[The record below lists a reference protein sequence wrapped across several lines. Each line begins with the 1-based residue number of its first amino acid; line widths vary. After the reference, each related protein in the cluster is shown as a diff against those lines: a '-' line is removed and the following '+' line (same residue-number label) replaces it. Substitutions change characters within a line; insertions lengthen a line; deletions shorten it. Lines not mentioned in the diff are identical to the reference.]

1 MILHPGVLA
10 LVLGS
15 GLVLCLMVAASW
27 VGLRVLAGW
36 DFASSSEEQLALER
50 ATSLVTSLAG
60 WALGFEVVA
69 GLLLVYTV
77 EDLHG
82 LFVGAMCATGS
93 LNANPIG
100 WTLLAVK
107 LLLVALSAV
116 WLAFNSLDQRAGD
129 FPIIRGKYL
138 GLLLLTPLVAADLY
152 LQLRYFGGLD
162 PEVITSCCGSL
173 FSESG
178 GGVASE
184 IAGLP
189 AVTMMWVLYGSLAV
203 FVATG
208 AGCLLSPARL
218 LRPALAALSV
228 VVLGAALVSTV
239 SFVSLYVYQLPTH
252 HCPFDM
258 LQAQY
263 RFVGYALYTS
273 LFSGAF
279 FGLLPGL
286 VHPLRRLPSLAGAVA
301 AAEPRWL
308 LVSILSM
315 LVFTGVASWPVLF
328 GELSLVGY

>member
-10 LVLGS
+10 LLLGS
-15 GLVLCLMVAASW
+15 SLVLCLMVAASG

-50 ATSLVTSLAG
+50 RTSLISSLAG

-69 GLLLVYTV
+69 GLLLVYTL
-77 EDLHG
+77 EDVHG

-93 LNANPIG
+93 LNANPVG

-107 LLLVALSAV
+107 LLLVALSAL
-116 WLAFNSLDQRAGD
+116 WLVLNGLDQRAGD
-129 FPIIRGKYL
+129 FPIIRLKYL
-138 GLLLLTPLVAADLY
+138 GLLLLTPLVAVDLI
-152 LQLRYFGGLD
+152 LQIRYFGGLD

-178 GGVASE
+178 SGVGSDL
-184 IAGLP
+184 AGLP
-189 AVTMMWVLYGSLAV
+189 VTTMMWVLYLSLAA

-208 AGCLLSPARL
+208 VACLRSPSRF
-218 LRPALAALSV
+218 LRPTLAVMSV
-228 VVLGAALVSTV
+228 VVLGAALVAVV
-239 SFVSLYVYQLPTH
+239 SFISLYVYQLPTH

-263 RFVGYALYTS
+263 RFIGYALYAS
-273 LFSGAF
+273 LFAGAF

-286 VHPLRRLPSLAGAVA
+286 AQPLRRVPSLSRTVVVA
-301 AAEPRWL
+301 EARWL
-308 LVSILSM
+308 RLSLLSM